1 MIHRSLFE
9 RPHRGGHFVDPSLR
23 AILESSLTPDDND
36 LHVSNLFG
44 TPVLAVHGFV
54 IHCFLNGSLESE
66 SIFLCRGND
75 ENVPVWHTRELVATL
90 KSWYPKADVTYVYFA
105 ALHSLLNSH
114 QDFWKILP
122 VAIGT
127 LPF

>member
-1 MIHRSLFE
+1 MGSSYIVFIMILWSL
-9 RPHRGGHFVDPSLR
+9 SQY
-23 AILESSLTPDDND
+23 
-36 LHVSNLFG
+36 
-44 TPVLAVHGFV
+44 
-54 IHCFLNGSLESE
+54 C
-66 SIFLCRGND
+66 CRGDD

-90 KSWYPKADVTYVYFA
+90 KSWYPKADVTYVHFA
-105 ALHSLLNSH
+105 ALLSLLNSH